1 MVACTFASSTHTCS
15 PLASANLPSGCGTIA
30 AARLAGLIQT
40 TSATANAAVAFTV
53 TRPASSVVRVFFR
66 GQRLNVP
73 AAGTS
78 DVTASTS
85 SSAGTATCT
94 SYHATSSSTAMD
106 DFYIEVIG
114 GGASVVTIANLATPD
129 AVWGN
134 HYLSQPVFSQTIT
147 T

>member
-1 MVACTFASSTHTCS
+1 MVACTFASSTYTCS
-15 PLASANLPSGCGTIA
+15 PLASGNLPSGCGTTS

-40 TSATANAAVAFTV
+40 TSNAAVAFTV
-53 TRPASSVVRVFFR
+53 TRPASSVARVFFR

-73 AAGTS
+73 AAGTDPVS
-78 DVTASTS
+78 ASTS
-85 SSAGTATCT
+85 ATAGAATCT
-94 SYHATSSSTAMD
+94 SYHATSSNPAMD
-106 DFYIEVIG
+106 DFYIEVVG
-114 GGASVVTIANLATPD
+114 SGASVVTIATPV